1 MKRAIIGLLAGSA
14 LIIGYG
20 VASAQDASSKIM
32 DGNNPAPNPAPMAP
46 AANGAGTSTKIMDGN
61 NPAPNPNPM
70 APAASGKTTSTR
82 IMDGNNPSPTYA
94 ASTAAKPV
102 KTAHKAGG
110 AQHASHHH
118 KAHTPAT

>member
-46 AANGAGTSTKIMDGN
+46 AANGAGTST
-61 NPAPNPNPM
+61 NPM